1 MSLSTSTKVL
11 HPMPDCYKLIN
22 INVDSAMCSTF
33 RSDNCLL
40 IKASQYAELLEGGFI
55 GPFNFVKVCT
65 YLM

>member
-1 MSLSTSTKVL
+1 
-11 HPMPDCYKLIN
+11 MPDCYKLIN
-22 INVDSAMCSTF
+22 INADSAICSTF